1 MKTTIGVYAA
11 ATRDVP
17 VKFES
22 GEIVHERR
30 VNACHDSTGT
40 YDAEAT
46 AQRVTDV
53 ARGVAAKIAVGAI
66 VNVPELE
73 ELAHPVEAAE
83 PTGE

>member
-1 MKTTIGVYAA
+1 MKTTIGAYAA

-30 VNACHDSTGT
+30 VNACHDNAGG
-40 YDAEAT
+40 YDAAAT
-46 AQRVTDV
+46 AERVADV

-66 VNVPELE
+66 VNVPEPSVP
-73 ELAHPVEAAE
+73 AHPAE
-83 PTGE
+83 PA